1 MKEANYWSCH
11 IPEENCKL
19 MMNAEAPRRL
29 CVHLTDPDPSGQ
41 LLFRSSEI
49 LWNLLEKT
57 SKEEIINQLSNLEC
71 VQLSAPK

>member
-1 MKEANYWSCH
+1 MMKAQ
-11 IPEENCKL
+11 
-19 MMNAEAPRRL
+19 APTRL
-29 CVHLTDPDPSGQ
+29 CSHLNDVDPSGQ

-71 VQLSAPK
+71 VQLSALKQHIGNC